1 MLLSALLNTDAEGGE
16 TMKKIAL
23 FLAII
28 LVISAPLTVH
38 AAEPRILSIYPGIS
52 FNGTTAECSVTV
64 VGDYTTDE
72 IDVVIKLWRGSTC
85 VKTWYDSGDGYIF
98 WEGTA
103 TAVKGKTYTLTADV
117 TINNV
122 TKPRVSV
129 SGTC

>member
-1 MLLSALLNTDAEGGE
+1 
-16 TMKKIAL
+16 MKKVAL
-23 FLAII
+23 ILAIV
-28 LVISAPLTVH
+28 LVISMPLSVH
-38 AAEPRILSIYPGIS
+38 AAEARILSIYPEIS
-52 FNGTTAECSVTV
+52 FNGTTAECSLAVI
-64 VGDYTTDE
+64 GDYTTDE
-72 IDVVIKLWRGSTC
+72 LDVVIKLWRGSTC
-85 VKTWYDSGDGYIF
+85 IKTWSDSGEGYIF

>member
-1 MLLSALLNTDAEGGE
+1 MEKVAL
-16 TMKKIAL
+16 I
-23 FLAII
+23 LAIV
-28 LVISAPLTVH
+28 LVISMPLSVH
-38 AAEPRILSIYPGIS
+38 AAEARILSIYPEIS
-52 FNGTTAECSVTV
+52 FNGTTAECSLAVI
-64 VGDYTTDE
+64 GDYTTDE
-72 IDVVIKLWRGSTC
+72 LDVVIKLWRGSTC
-85 VKTWYDSGDGYIF
+85 IKTWSDSGEGYIF

>member
-1 MLLSALLNTDAEGGE
+1 
-16 TMKKIAL
+16 MKKVAL
-23 FLAII
+23 FLVIV
-28 LVISAPLTVH
+28 LVISMPLSVH
-38 AAEPRILSIYPGIS
+38 AAEARILSIYPEIS
-52 FNGTTAECSVTV
+52 FNGTTAECSLGVI
-64 VGDYTTDE
+64 GDYTTDE
-72 IDVVIKLWRGSTC
+72 LDAVIQLWRGSTC
-85 VKTWYDSGDGYIF
+85 IKTWYASGDGYIF